1 MVIEDRQIVKVETDK
16 EKEEGKGVESPCR
29 FSPDHAVIES
39 QHRRSLALVET
50 RDDNKDKE
58 LQGI

>member
-1 MVIEDRQIVKVETDK
+1 MVLEDRQIVKVETDK

-39 QHRRSLALVET
+39 NHRRPLALVKT
-50 RDDNKDKE
+50 RQHDKDKE